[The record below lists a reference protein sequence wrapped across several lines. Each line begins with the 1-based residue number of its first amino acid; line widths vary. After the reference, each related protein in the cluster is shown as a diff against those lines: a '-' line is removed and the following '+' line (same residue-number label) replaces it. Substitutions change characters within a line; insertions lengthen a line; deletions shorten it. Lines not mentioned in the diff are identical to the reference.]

1 MQIKGMKLFS
11 LASCL
16 FSTFIATAGDM
27 GVQAP
32 IADSR
37 GELSFSAGYYNAEV
51 GRTQHIDIVD
61 LVGNNYR
68 VNKKNDGSYLVGVG
82 YLVNGGNYSWLNMA
96 YGVKA
101 FYLGQTKVRG
111 VVEQENIFTN
121 LSYRYNLSHIPIYAM
136 ARAMIGPGSKSYA
149 FTLDAGI
156 GPNVMVTSSYDERSL
171 DGGITIPDYAFYGH
185 IKTKFSATAGVG
197 VKFTN
202 LINAAAIEIGYR
214 FFYLGQGDLRP
225 RTNEILNSL
234 KTKDIYA
241 NAVVLTLSI

>member
-1 MQIKGMKLFS
+1 MQSKGMKLIS

-16 FSTFIATAGDM
+16 FSTSIATAGDM

-32 IADSR
+32 IAAYR
-37 GELSFSAGYYNAEV
+37 GELSFSAGYFNADE
-51 GRTQHIDIVD
+51 GRTQHINIVD

-68 VNKKNDGSYLVGVG
+68 VHKKNDGNFLVGVG
-82 YLVNGGNYSWLNMA
+82 YLANGGDYSWLNMA

-111 VVEQENIFTN
+111 VIEQEDFFTN
-121 LSYRYNLSHIPIYAM
+121 LSYRYNLTHIPVYAM
-136 ARAMIGPGSKSYA
+136 ARAMISPGSKSYA
-149 FTLDAGI
+149 LTLDAGI
-156 GPNVMVTSSYDERSL
+156 GPNVMITSSYDERSL

-197 VKFTN
+197 VKLTN

-214 FFYLGQGDLRP
+214 FFYLGQGDLQP
-225 RTNEILNSL
+225 RTNQILNSL